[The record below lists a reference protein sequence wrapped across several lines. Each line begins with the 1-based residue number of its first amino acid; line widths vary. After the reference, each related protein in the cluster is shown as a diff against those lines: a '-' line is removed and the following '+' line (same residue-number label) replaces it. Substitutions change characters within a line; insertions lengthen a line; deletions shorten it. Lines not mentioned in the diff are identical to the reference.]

1 MRTDMRMKNVPIV
14 IKGYGVGEEHKK
26 FDKVIDEALQNDNK
40 MDQQHHHSLV
50 MVRCLMLNAYVIGLK
65 IRQCPLGTAGP
76 LADLVSQ
83 ALLRW

>member
-40 MDQQHHHSLV
+40 MDQQRHHSLV
-50 MVRCLMLNAYVIGLK
+50 MVRRVNA
-65 IRQCPLGTAGP
+65 
-76 LADLVSQ
+76 
-83 ALLRW
+83 